1 LSVNYQHPTSVGLL
15 VISLNES
22 GPYIVAS
29 NIDGNF
35 LGVSQDVLDNY
46 LSQLSLTTI
55 VSLGQGHQYMTGCF
69 EFPCAINTNFR
80 LLILATRIKDYAS
93 VDERLLV
100 GYFHFILFIPTS
112 FTKMLPN
119 FITMQEKLLKTLTRN
134 ISHKGD
140 INNNTIENIR
150 NILFFTLSEYAK

>member
-1 LSVNYQHPTSVGLL
+1 MSVNYQHPTSVGLL

-22 GPYIVAS
+22 GPYIVAT
-29 NIDGNF
+29 NIDGRF

-112 FTKMLPN
+112 FTKQLPN
-119 FITMQEKLLKTLTRN
+119 FITMQDKLLKTLTRN
-134 ISHKGD
+134 VSHKGD